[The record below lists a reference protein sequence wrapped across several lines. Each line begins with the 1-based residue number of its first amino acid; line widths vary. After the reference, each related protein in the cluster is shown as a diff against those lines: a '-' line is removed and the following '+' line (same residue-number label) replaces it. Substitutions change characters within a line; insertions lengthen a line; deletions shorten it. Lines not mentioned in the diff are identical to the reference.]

1 MTTTQLAIAKCST
14 SIHLFVCLFVCFLYA
29 KSGRADEL
37 GLFGGDELRFY
48 CISKVEIMFAFC
60 GKAGKAPTAF

>member
-14 SIHLFVCLFVCFLYA
+14 SIHLFVCLFAFSMPKVEERMS
-29 KSGRADEL
+29 SGCS
-37 GLFGGDELRFY
+37 GGDELRFY